1 MKVKKKDKKEED
13 TVTTI
18 TSRKNWKDGGICL
31 VSLYREEREHGTE
44 LSELAPCQSLVV
56 LQLHLHL

>member
-1 MKVKKKDKKEED
+1 MKVKKKDKKEEANG
-13 TVTTI
+13 
-18 TSRKNWKDGGICL
+18 SKNVL
-31 VSLYREEREHGTE
+31 LYWEEREHRTE